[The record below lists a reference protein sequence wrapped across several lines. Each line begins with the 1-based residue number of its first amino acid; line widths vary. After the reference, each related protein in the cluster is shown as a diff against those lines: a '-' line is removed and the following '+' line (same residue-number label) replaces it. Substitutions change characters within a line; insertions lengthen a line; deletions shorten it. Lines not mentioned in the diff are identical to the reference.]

1 MPVQEAMEL
10 TERQKGILEVFDRI
24 LELSMNLFQID
35 DMKMKSI
42 ICG

>member
-1 MPVQEAMEL
+1 MPVQEPMEL